1 MLGAL
6 DRGALLALVP
16 PKGET
21 LKNLSKPEK
30 IYCDN
35 TNLMRA
41 LTPRAD
47 RGTGRETFFFNQIR
61 KDHQAVFS
69 GVGDFLVDG
78 KWTFEVGGA
87 GKGFN
92 QVKDISTAYVVND
105 DTEIGL
111 GQKIP
116 IWLFGFLY

>member
-1 MLGAL
+1 MQ
-6 DRGALLALVP
+6 
-16 PKGET
+16 
-21 LKNLSKPEK
+21 
-30 IYCDN
+30 
-35 TNLMRA
+35 A

-69 GVGDFLVDG
+69 GVGNFLVDG

-87 GKGFN
+87 GKDFN
-92 QVKDISTAYVVND
+92 QVKDIPTAYVVND

-116 IWLFGFLY
+116 LWLFGFLY